1 MHQQVNPFCVQW
13 SQGRIHNLGA
23 MWLSYSEIWEQRPS
37 ETTQSSEWAFAVTSN
52 HVIAFQSCISLFFFS
67 KCEKESINKLS
78 LNGTWRFHFESST
91 INSPK
96 STSLHLPAE
105 GWFSPPAS
113 ILICDL
119 TCHYIDSCPRWSTFV
134 LSNKASD
141 KSKRLRKRPGG
152 TTIPMYSSEKSYALK
167 VGAAATAI

>member
-1 MHQQVNPFCVQW
+1 MV
-13 SQGRIHNLGA
+13 
-23 MWLSYSEIWEQRPS
+23 
-37 ETTQSSEWAFAVTSN
+37 
-52 HVIAFQSCISLFFFS
+52 VIFRNMRAKALRDNSVIRVSLCCHKQPCHCLPIMYFTLLIS

-141 KSKRLRKRPGG
+141 KSKRLRKRPRG